1 MEFFGASL
9 PLINYSMANLLT
21 VTLDEELLD
30 SLFEH
35 IGTVFNEFEHKIQII

>member
-9 PLINYSMANLLT
+9 PLINYSLANSLS
-21 VTLDEELLD
+21 VTMDEELLD

-35 IGTVFNEFEHKIQII
+35 LTTAFNEPEHKLQIV